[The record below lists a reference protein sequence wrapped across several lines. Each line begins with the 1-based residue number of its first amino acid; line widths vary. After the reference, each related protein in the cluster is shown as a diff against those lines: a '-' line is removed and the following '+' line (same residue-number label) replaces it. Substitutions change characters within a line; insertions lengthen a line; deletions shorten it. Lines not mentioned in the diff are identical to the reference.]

1 MAQRGDVEPLSTCF
15 CLGASAWALLA
26 HSVSTALVEATEVI
40 PGSEWGGR
48 ARPDLGGSP
57 CSAGWVCPWANPAS
71 SSFCFYIGRTQFSYV
86 CARLCPGHTLDT
98 LWGLEN
104 KKLYERCIL

>member
-26 HSVSTALVEATEVI
+26 HSVSTALVEAIEVI

-57 CSAGWVCPWANPAS
+57 RSAGCVCPWANPAS
-71 SSFCFYIGRTQFSYV
+71 SSFCFYIRRTQFSYA
-86 CARLCPGHTLDT
+86 CARLCLGHTLDT
-98 LWGLEN
+98 LGLREQET
-104 KKLYERCIL
+104 L